1 MCFGQGC
8 YSVPLH
14 ARPHHGRGI
23 RDPRH
28 RAGMRR
34 FGAQWQPA
42 PMCDERCGRSCT
54 CNRQSALALKK
65 TNRPMMTAGPRPRRR
80 ATRHAA
86 LRESAYAAPAAP
98 KTTDTDET
106 GREDRGPPH
115 DTTLRSRRR
124 STSLPEPRVTTTS
137 HQGYTRPDPSTVTT
151 LHSYVTATG
160 MALRVAYTWTSG
172 HATPPETPP
181 ARWRELAHAHT
192 RTRARGES
200 QLRSSTSVALHQRD
214 AAPWTLHMSDDPPAC
229 IFRVVCRNG
238 LWVLVPPGPGE
249 FRSPPRVRPSCT
261 APSWP

>member
-54 CNRQSALALKK
+54 CNRQSALAFK

-98 KTTDTDET
+98 KTTDTRQAVRTAT
-106 GREDRGPPH
+106 GARHTTPHSGHGDDRHRCPSH
-115 DTTLRSRRR
+115 ASRRR
-124 STSLPEPRVTTTS
+124 
-137 HQGYTRPDPSTVTT
+137 HTRDTHAQTLAQLRHCTVTLPRQAWRYASHT
-151 LHSYVTATG
+151 HGHRDTRHHLRLH
-160 MALRVAYTWTSG
+160 R
-172 HATPPETPP
+172 
-181 ARWRELAHAHT
+181 LAGESSHT
-192 RTRARGES
+192 RTRAHAHAAS
-200 QLRSSTSVALHQRD
+200 LSFVAL
-214 AAPWTLHMSDDPPAC
+214 
-229 IFRVVCRNG
+229 
-238 LWVLVPPGPGE
+238 
-249 FRSPPRVRPSCT
+249 RP
-261 APSWP
+261 